1 MAGTGTKVDDLDR
14 EIMALLRSDGRMPY
28 KTIAQRVSL
37 SETAVRHRVQRLQK
51 EGVLLIST
59 AMIPYA
65 LGLVGAT
72 VRVRPRG
79 GRIGEIADRIA
90 ELKEVDWVSITTG
103 AYPIEVE
110 IMVPGPDEIFAST
123 ERIESIE
130 GVADIEVAVH
140 LRVVKYRLDF

>member
-1 MAGTGTKVDDLDR
+1 MTGTATKVDDLDR

-28 KTIAQRVSL
+28 KTIAQRVNL

-59 AMIPYA
+59 VMIPYA
-65 LGLVGAT
+65 LGLVGASI
-72 VRVRPRG
+72 RVRPQG

-90 ELKEVDWVSITTG
+90 ELKEVDWVGITTG

-123 ERIESIE
+123 ERIEAIE
-130 GVADIEVAVH
+130 GVASIEVSVH
-140 LRVVKYRLDF
+140 LRIVKYRLDF

>member
-1 MAGTGTKVDDLDR
+1 MAGTAIKVDDLDR

-28 KTIAQRVSL
+28 KAIAQSVNL

-59 AMIPYA
+59 VMIPYA

-72 VRVRPRG
+72 VRVRPQG
-79 GRIGEIADRIA
+79 GRIGEVADRIA
-90 ELKEVDWVSITTG
+90 ELKEVDWVGITTG

-123 ERIESIE
+123 ERIEAIE
-130 GVADIEVAVH
+130 GVASIEVSVH
-140 LRVVKYRLDF
+140 LRIVKYRLDF